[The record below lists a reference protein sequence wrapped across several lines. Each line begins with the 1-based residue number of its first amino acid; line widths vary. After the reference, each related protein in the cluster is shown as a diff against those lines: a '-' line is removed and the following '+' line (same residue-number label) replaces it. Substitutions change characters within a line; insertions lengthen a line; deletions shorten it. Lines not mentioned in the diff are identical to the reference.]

1 MPKQTNAADAVQI
14 PCGTFRDAS
23 MSASTIAPSLS
34 GTVASSNVGAV
45 LSASAPYLRVGVC
58 ARTRARLRMR
68 LWVCPERA
76 CSFVRASDTLASACE
91 RLLAR
96 MLECVRA
103 FWTAAKRSEGEGAG
117 ELRGRRAAGGG
128 PSPCQQNF
136 DLPARGVDCSGRLR
150 RRGHGVDRLDLSKA
164 QQRRGRRV
172 LSAALCVIPCLPH
185 GGA

>member
-1 MPKQTNAADAVQI
+1 MNLTADAVHI

-45 LSASAPYLRVGVC
+45 FSASAPYLRVGVRPPVH
-58 ARTRARLRMR
+58 AALG
-68 LWVCPERA
+68 VPERA
-76 CSFVRASDTLASACE
+76 CSFVHASDTLASACE
-91 RLLAR
+91 RLRAR
-96 MLECVRA
+96 MLECIRA
-103 FWTAAKRSEGEGAG
+103 FWTAAMRSEGEGAG
-117 ELRGRRAAGGG
+117 ELRGRGRRAAGGR

-150 RRGHGVDRLDLSKA
+150 RRGHGVDRLDLSKRA
-164 QQRRGRRV
+164 PMSRAAARV
-172 LSAALCVIPCLPH
+172 LSAALCVIPCLLH